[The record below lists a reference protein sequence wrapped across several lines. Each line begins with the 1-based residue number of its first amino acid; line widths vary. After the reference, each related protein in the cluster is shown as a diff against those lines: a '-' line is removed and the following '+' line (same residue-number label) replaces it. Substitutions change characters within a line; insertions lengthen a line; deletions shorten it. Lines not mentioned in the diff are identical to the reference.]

1 MFIEVGQEGD
11 PCQERFGHVRT
22 NLYRSFIFTGKSRVS
37 TTVA

>member
-22 NLYRSFIFTGKSRVS
+22 IYIGHLYLQENLGFPQL
-37 TTVA
+37 